1 MISWHVLRP
10 IKIDGDTVHRI
21 WSLIRT
27 KLSADFL
34 LLTLGPPIVHCFLHP
49 SSQQRQLSEHTPV
62 SVISPARSRRPRFR
76 MLDCARGAALVL
88 MLISHALELLPG
100 NIGPADWIY
109 INVILLFTKAATPLF
124 VFVFGMTMAFVYLD
138 HVLSPEGF
146 QAVRHRLHRR
156 ALFAFLSFE
165 FLVIVVESADKTP
178 AGAIVERMVYLR
190 PGNWAEVLNFYIVV
204 LLAGPWVLR
213 WWKHASTVIRVLITP
228 VLYAAGA
235 LIAAIPVPSYL
246 FELKNIITGYPAS
259 TASTMP
265 LDTFP
270 VLQLSSFFLVGLAL
284 GEYLHER
291 WEPGKPGK
299 GLLIAGSVIPFG
311 LLLSYLTAG
320 DSLREYAGKMALDH
334 YRFPPQVPYVLFGLS
349 SVLCITLL
357 CLWLVQVR
365 NSTSFPIRM
374 IELLGRH
381 SLFTF
386 NIQYVLIFTVY
397 GLVLDMLHQQ
407 TVLSSYLNTLIIT
420 AACVMAAWL
429 WEQWREVRSRAVPKV
444 VS

>member
-1 MISWHVLRP
+1 
-10 IKIDGDTVHRI
+10 
-21 WSLIRT
+21 
-27 KLSADFL
+27 
-34 LLTLGPPIVHCFLHP
+34 
-49 SSQQRQLSEHTPV
+49 
-62 SVISPARSRRPRFR
+62 
-76 MLDCARGAALVL
+76 MLDCARGTALVL
-88 MLISHALELLPG
+88 MLISHSLELFPG
-100 NIGPADWIY
+100 NIGETHWIH
-109 INVILLFTKAATPLF
+109 INIILLFTKAATPLF
-124 VFVFGMTMAFVYLD
+124 VFVFGMTMAFVYVD
-138 HVLSPEGF
+138 HILVPEGF
-146 QAVRHRLHRR
+146 GAVKRRLHRR

-165 FLVIVVESADKTP
+165 FLVIVVESAGRTS
-178 AGAIVERMVYLR
+178 AGAIVERMIYLR

-213 WWKHASTVIRVLITP
+213 WWKRTSNVIRVLIILG
-228 VLYAAGA
+228 LYAAGTI
-235 LIAAIPVPSYL
+235 IAAIPVPQYL

-259 TASTMP
+259 TVSPVP

-270 VLQLSSFFLVGLAL
+270 VLQLSSFFLVGLSL

-291 WEPGKPGK
+291 WEMGKPGE
-299 GLLIAGSVIPFG
+299 GLWIAGSAVPVG
-311 LLLSYLTAG
+311 LVLSYLTTG

-397 GLVLDMLHQQ
+397 GLVLDKLHQQ
-407 TVLSSYLNTLIIT
+407 TVLSSFLNTLIIT

-429 WEQWREVRSRAVPKV
+429 WEQWREVRRRAVPQV
-444 VS
+444 LS